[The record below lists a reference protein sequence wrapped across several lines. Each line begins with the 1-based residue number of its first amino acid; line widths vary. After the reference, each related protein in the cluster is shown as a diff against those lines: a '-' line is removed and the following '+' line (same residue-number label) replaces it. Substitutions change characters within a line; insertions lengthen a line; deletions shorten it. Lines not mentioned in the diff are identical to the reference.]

1 MPENVDQRAYCRE
14 HILPIWERWTD
25 GNVAAR
31 RLLEC
36 ESADPASHVALFG
49 RLMATTHE
57 IRTHGRAASTRA
69 AIAAASV
76 CCNAYIGVSPDRF
89 EAACTRALAAHIAAL
104 VADGEAGRELMG

>member
-1 MPENVDQRAYCRE
+1 MAENVDQLAYCRV

-36 ESADPASHVALFG
+36 ESADPASRVALFG

-57 IRTHGRAASTRA
+57 LRMRGRDASTRA
-69 AIAAASV
+69 ALAAASV
-76 CCNAYIGVSPDRF
+76 CFNAYSGVPPDHF
-89 EAACTRALAAHIAAL
+89 EAACARATVAHITAL
-104 VADGEAGRELMG
+104 VADGEAGRERGC